1 MQKIIFMLF
10 ILSGL
15 YAQCDNYNEFQC
27 QNDNNCDWIEDIEL
41 ENCHFAWSESN
52 CQVHDGCEWECEMIW
67 DSSLWQDVL
76 VCDCEGQYQVD
87 NGYCEEIQMPECSE
101 MFQNQCINSESCEW
115 IIDVDYFSCSNFNQ
129 SQCSQY
135 ESCSWTLQYGGS
147 YGQWSYEC
155 SGLYS
160 VDNSYCQDY
169 QPPLLECSSHLE
181 QYQCED
187 YDCQWVPDVDFEDCS
202 VYNESLCDEQDSCN
216 WVENIQYGYCYNL
229 NEASCDANPNCS
241 YDCEFWHGSC
251 AGCCYGSC
259 LGGSY
264 IISDNSY
271 CHGEPDNGYCT
282 EPYILGDLDSDG
294 NINVVDIVDLVNI
307 VLNAQYNF
315 IGDINQD
322 GTNNIVDIISL
333 VNIVLGN

>member
-1 MQKIIFMLF
+1 MKNMILLL
-10 ILSGL
+10 LSGL
-15 YAQCDNYNEFQC
+15 YAECYDYNQFECNNEIGC
-27 QNDNNCDWIEDIEL
+27 QWVEDIEYG
-41 ENCHFAWSESN
+41 NCSEFNQDST
-52 CQVHDGCEWECEMIW
+52 GCEETLGCWGAYQYPGWYSGWYCAGGNYQI
-67 DSSLWQDVL
+67 DNSSCQ
-76 VCDCEGQYQVD
+76 
-87 NGYCEEIQMPECSE
+87 EIQMPECSE
-101 MFQNQCINSESCEW
+101 MFENQCINSESCEW
-115 IIDVDYFSCSNFNQ
+115 IIDIDYFSCSNFNQ

-160 VDNSYCQDY
+160 VDHSYCQDY

-202 VYNESLCDEQDSCN
+202 LYNESLCYEQDSCN

-229 NEASCDANPNCS
+229 NEASCDANPNCY

-271 CHGEPDNGYCT
+271 CNGEPDNGYCT